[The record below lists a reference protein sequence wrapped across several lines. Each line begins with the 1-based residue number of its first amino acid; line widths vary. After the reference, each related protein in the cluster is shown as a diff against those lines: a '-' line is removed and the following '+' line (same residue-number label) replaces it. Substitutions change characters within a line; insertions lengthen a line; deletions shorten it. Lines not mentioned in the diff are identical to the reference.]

1 CLTGVL
7 PLPPAAAGV
16 PSTAMLFV
24 GMKATMVSDL
34 DCLAA
39 VFQFPVVSISFLLRA
54 GEGPLRSQPRR
65 AGGRDWRGATEAGG
79 RPRQTEDVLQSYLS
93 EAVREG
99 GKKTERGDGE
109 TNGWTEGERRQ
120 VSRKICDFTCA
131 SLRAYESN
139 NTSSPPL
146 RHHAK
151 VRRQPSSPEPETCRW
166 RKTEFSK
173 QNTAL
178 ETPRRP
184 ISKANDAARP
194 AHEDTSLVSKQPLLK
209 LVRSEERISSLESE
223 NRDLASALEALKE
236 KNRALEDENLNLRSE
251 NERLRKIQVAVP
263 TINGIHGICI
273 SGKKRPKLPKYADES
288 HLELLRHLEIGR
300 AEMGF
305 DLLIGDSI
313 QYEDPLTTSRVRSV
327 RPESI
332 AVCRRNVMRAGK
344 HFVQFSQKASCF
356 DVGVIRPID
365 IRQFGSCISRIVPMP
380 AGGTDLSSE
389 EIAHMHV
396 TLMSAK
402 SDRWKGTV
410 HCASYFHL
418 TSEAEW
424 TDWETHGRK
433 VMENTQDFDRFG
445 HIFGLLLDLDA
456 GTLSLFANGNNIG
469 LIKDGLAGEYC
480 WFVCS
485 WSDEGSCRITKE
497 TMPLPDD

>member
-1 CLTGVL
+1 MSN
-7 PLPPAAAGV
+7 A
-16 PSTAMLFV
+16 
-24 GMKATMVSDL
+24 
-34 DCLAA
+34 
-39 VFQFPVVSISFLLRA
+39 
-54 GEGPLRSQPRR
+54 
-65 AGGRDWRGATEAGG
+65 
-79 RPRQTEDVLQSYLS
+79 PRQ
-93 EAVREG
+93 
-99 GKKTERGDGE
+99 
-109 TNGWTEGERRQ
+109 
-120 VSRKICDFTCA
+120 
-131 SLRAYESN
+131 
-139 NTSSPPL
+139 
-146 RHHAK
+146 
-151 VRRQPSSPEPETCRW
+151 
-166 RKTEFSK
+166 
-173 QNTAL
+173 
-178 ETPRRP
+178 
-184 ISKANDAARP
+184 SKANDAARP

-251 NERLRKIQVAVP
+251 NERLRTIQVRIPDNQCGSKRANDL
-263 TINGIHGICI
+263 NGGDDLVKKFKMIVSFMNLSLFDDDLVVSALSFLGSDDLVSLAKTSKRFGLPHGNDQMSLVERAACRAFMV
-273 SGKKRPKLPKYADES
+273 SASQEEAAKLPKYADES
-288 HLELLRHLEIGR
+288 HLELLRQLEIGR

-327 RPESI
+327 HPESI

-344 HFVQFSQKASCF
+344 HFVQFSQKTSCF

-365 IRQFGSCISRIVPMP
+365 RRQFGSCISRIVPMP

-433 VMENTQDFDRFG
+433 VMENSQDFDRFG